1 MPLNWG
7 GIVVGTITGLGA
19 GVLLAIPLL
28 AIGVGDTST
37 FGGQAVLIFVGLI
50 AQFLAGYVAGR
61 FAGRDQAVHG
71 GFAAL
76 LLFLSISIISIAAG
90 SEPAVATLAI
100 GGITALV
107 MGSAGGVLASAHFVD
122 QSD

>member
-7 GIVVGTITGLGA
+7 GIVVGTMSGLGA
-19 GVLLAIPLL
+19 GGLLAIPLL

-37 FGGQAVLIFVGLI
+37 FSGQAVLIFVGLI

-61 FAGRDQAVHG
+61 FSGRDQAIHG

-76 LLFLSISIISIAAG
+76 LLFLSISIIAIAAG
-90 SEPAVATLAI
+90 SEPAVATLAV
-100 GGITALV
+100 GGITALAI
-107 MGSAGGVLASAHFVD
+107 GSAGGVLGSAHFVD